1 MFITV
6 KLLLEPTHND
16 RTPMPETFTA
26 AARGLIAKKVLAH
39 VASLDPDGA
48 PNVSPV
54 WTELDG
60 DDLVISTSLGR
71 AKARNLATDP
81 RVAVSIV
88 DPDDDGTI
96 ITLRGSVVGFTTIGA
111 DEVSDRLAKKYM
123 GVDSLPKLEGEIRV
137 TVRIQP
143 DRISNQPE

>member
-1 MFITV
+1 MA
-6 KLLLEPTHND
+6 D
-16 RTPMPETFTA
+16 TFTP
-26 AARGLIAKKVLAH
+26 AARELIAKKVLAH
-39 VASLDPDGA
+39 VASLDPDGS

-60 DDLVISTSLGR
+60 DNLVITTSLGR

-88 DPDDDGTI
+88 DPDSDERI

-111 DEVSDRLAKKYM
+111 DEVSDRLAMKYM
-123 GVDSLPKLEGEIRV
+123 GVESLPKLEGEIRV
-137 TVRIQP
+137 IVRIQP

>member
-1 MFITV
+1 MA
-6 KLLLEPTHND
+6 D
-16 RTPMPETFTA
+16 TFTP
-26 AARGLIAKKVLAH
+26 AARELIAKRVLAH
-39 VASLDPDGA
+39 VASLDPDGS

-60 DDLVISTSLGR
+60 DNLVITTSLGR

-88 DPDDDGTI
+88 DPDSDERI

-111 DEVSDRLAKKYM
+111 GEVERPTGDEVHGRRLACRWNY
-123 GVDSLPKLEGEIRV
+123 EGGDPGHRAD
-137 TVRIQP
+137 P
-143 DRISNQPE
+143 A

>member
-1 MFITV
+1 MAES
-6 KLLLEPTHND
+6 LSP
-16 RTPMPETFTA
+16 
-26 AARGLIAKKVLAH
+26 AARDLIAKKVLAH
-39 VASLDPDGA
+39 VATLDPDGS

-60 DDLVISTSLGR
+60 DNLVISTSLGR

-88 DPDDDGTI
+88 DPDDDATI

-111 DEVSDRLAKKYM
+111 DEVSDRLAMKYM
-123 GVDSLPKLEGEIRV
+123 GVESIPKLEGEVRV
-137 TVRIQP
+137 TVRIQT